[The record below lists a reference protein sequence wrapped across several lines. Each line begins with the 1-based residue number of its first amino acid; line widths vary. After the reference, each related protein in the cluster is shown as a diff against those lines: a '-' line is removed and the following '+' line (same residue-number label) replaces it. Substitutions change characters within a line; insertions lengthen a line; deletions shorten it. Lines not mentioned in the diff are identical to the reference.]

1 MTALV
6 QSNRIKTVRKAL
18 ADGLEALTG
27 KTVYM
32 ALDNKAPFPEGS
44 FIELNVIGQD
54 RQATNANEYETVTIA
69 LVEAFKRHETVLS
82 ELSVQIDCYGTDSQD
97 VCNAVEM
104 LSRSDRI
111 IEYGIT
117 PIYASKP
124 KQLPFEDAHNLM
136 IERWSID
143 LTIQYNNT
151 FTSTADRIDHAVI
164 PINTF

>member
-1 MTALV
+1 MSLT

-18 ADGLEALTG
+18 SDGLEALTG

-44 FIELNVIGQD
+44 FILLNVIGQT
-54 RQATNANEYETVTIA
+54 RQATNRVENRVTTAIFYRD
-69 LVEAFKRHETVLS
+69 ESVLS
-82 ELSVQIDCYGTDSQD
+82 ELSVQIDCYGNDSQD

-104 LSRSDRI
+104 LSRSTQLID
-111 IEYGIT
+111 YGVL
-117 PIYASKP
+117 PIYAGSP

-136 IERWSID
+136 LERWSID

-151 FTSTADRIDHAVI
+151 FTSVADKIDTAII
-164 PINTF
+164 PITTI